1 MSKVFCLLSHLSSLI
16 VQSLAIMLVRSIF
29 SCFHNVFYSFGQKL
43 HSFTFRKRARRG
55 VQNATLLSIYRARS
69 INIFFVTFFSCD
81 FFSSY
86 QKTVTF
92 FSYICI
98 YPFTNKSMLL
108 RVYSTSLLKTL
119 REKEKMLGTI
129 NFSFSHSFFYPFGE
143 LSTIFIKV
151 EIVICKL

>member
-69 INIFFVTFFSCD
+69 INIFFVTFFP
-81 FFSSY
+81 
-86 QKTVTF
+86 
-92 FSYICI
+92 YICI

-119 REKEKMLGTI
+119 REKEKMLVTI